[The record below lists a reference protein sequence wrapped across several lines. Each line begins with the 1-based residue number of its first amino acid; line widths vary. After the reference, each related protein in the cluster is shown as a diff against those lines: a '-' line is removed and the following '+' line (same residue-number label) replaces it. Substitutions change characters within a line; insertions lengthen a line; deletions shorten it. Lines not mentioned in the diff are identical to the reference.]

1 MASPKHSLPSEQNF
15 VPRLMYS
22 LNIIFSRVYHNL
34 EVLSPC
40 NLPRHGPAIL
50 VCNHISGIDPMLI
63 QSVCPRVIRWMM
75 AREYYEQRGLKWML
89 DQIGTIPV
97 DRSGRDLA
105 ATRTALAALKSG
117 GILGIFPEGRI
128 STTSELLPF
137 QQGIMLLAAK
147 SGAPVYPAC
156 VEGTQRGREMLAA
169 YLIRSRAQLAFGEP
183 IVFDREAATRQNIDL
198 STEKVRTTV
207 ELLRRTYRLNRNCQ

>member
-183 IVFDREAATRQNIDL
+183 IFFDREAATRQNIDL